1 MISPACQYALR
12 ALAYLGRRES
22 EGPALARD
30 IAAAEGIPRAFLSK
44 ILLQLATHGLVRSQ
58 KGPRGGFTLG
68 RAADQIRV
76 NDVIAVVDGPQRPE
90 KRCLFGR
97 AECNALKACPL
108 HESWSEIHAR
118 FQSTV
123 GVLTIREIS
132 ARPDRQTQDP
142 RSVAAGA

>member
-1 MISPACQYALR
+1 VISPACQYALR

-68 RAADQIRV
+68 RPADQIRV
-76 NDVIAVVDGPQRPE
+76 NDVMLVVDGPQRPE

-97 AECNALKACPL
+97 AECNASKACPL
-108 HESWSEIHAR
+108 HDSWAEVQLH
-118 FQSTV
+118 FQNTV
-123 GVLTIREIS
+123 GALTIREI
-132 ARPDRQTQDP
+132 AKRPDRQTHDP
-142 RSVAAGA
+142 RAVPVS